1 MMQDWRNFLGGARS
15 KLVRIK
21 EEKERTDGCD
31 TAELK
36 EEKERKKT
44 VTDPLITRVPRGR

>member
-1 MMQDWRNFLGGARS
+1 MMQDEDWRNSLGGA
-15 KLVRIK
+15 KLVRVK